1 MLSLNFLW
9 DKRAPMDSWIK
20 MLVLRG
26 EILARGRDLKFG
38 GVSMDGN
45 TQGKCHIM
53 KSEEDQGKTLENM
66 ET

>member
-1 MLSLNFLW
+1 
-9 DKRAPMDSWIK
+9 MDSWIK